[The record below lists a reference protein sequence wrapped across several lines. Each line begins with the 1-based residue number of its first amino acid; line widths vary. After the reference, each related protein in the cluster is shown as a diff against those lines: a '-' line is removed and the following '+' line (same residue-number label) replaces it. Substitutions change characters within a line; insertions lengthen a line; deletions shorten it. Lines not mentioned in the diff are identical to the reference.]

1 MTGAAVPEAADEIER
16 TARAPITDGS
26 DGPLPRYPVVGTP
39 IAAACFDDVLEL
51 LASAPAEGRRL
62 HVHFCTVHSIVE
74 AADDAVLR
82 GVFAAPDS
90 LALPDGVPLT
100 WVGRLGGQA
109 VERVCGPDMMP
120 ALIARTAATG
130 ARHYFYGGAPGVA
143 ERLAERFSAR
153 APGIVVAGTSSPPFR
168 PLTPEEDAAEIAAIN
183 ATRPDYVWV
192 GLGAPKQD
200 LWAARQRPHLD
211 AAVILAVGAAF
222 DFHSGGLKRAPGWMQ
237 RHGLEWVFRLWS
249 EPRRLAR
256 RYLVTNTRFVALL
269 ARDAIARRLGRR
281 SAA

>member
-1 MTGAAVPEAADEIER
+1 MTSAAVPEAADAIER
-16 TARAPITDGS
+16 TAP
-26 DGPLPRYPVVGTP
+26 GPTSEDPGGLLPRFAVIGTP
-39 IAAACFDDVLEL
+39 IAAAAFGEVLEL
-51 LASAPAEGRRL
+51 LASAPADGRRL

-74 AADDAVLR
+74 AADDPVLR

-90 LALPDGVPLT
+90 LAVPDGVPLT
-100 WVGRLGGQA
+100 WVGRARGRA

-120 ALIARTAATG
+120 ALIARTALTG

-143 ERLAERFSAR
+143 ERLAERFSVAN
-153 APGIVVAGTSSPPFR
+153 PGLVVAGTSSPPFR

-183 ATRPDYVWV
+183 ATQPDYVWV

-256 RYLVTNTRFVALL
+256 RYVVTNTRFVALL
-269 ARDAIARRLGRR
+269 ARDAIARRLGG
-281 SAA
+281 SPAA